1 MIRSLTT
8 TDAQRMADIHEQSFH
23 AGWPDEAMWG
33 HIQKDL
39 CFGFGRPLEGF
50 IILSVA
56 VDQAEILTIAVD
68 SAARRQGIARALLD
82 ISETELVDQ
91 GVDTLFL
98 EVAEDNLAAIAFY
111 KGAGFEAIGKRPR
124 YYKRE
129 MGRVGAIT
137 YRKRLA
143 ANDRTG

>member
-1 MIRSLTT
+1 MIRSLNT
-8 TDAQRMADIHEQSFH
+8 TDAKRMADIHEQSFH
-23 AGWPDEAMWG
+23 KGWPDEAMWG

-50 IILSVA
+50 VILRA
-56 VDQAEILTIAVD
+56 GADQAEILTLAVD
-68 SAARRQGIARALLD
+68 PTFRRQGIARALLD
-82 ISETELVDQ
+82 ISETELVEN

-98 EVAEDNLAAIAFY
+98 EVAEDNPAAIAFY
-111 KGAGFEAIGKRPR
+111 KGAGFEPIGKRPR
-124 YYKRE
+124 YYARE
-129 MGRVGAIT
+129 MGRVAAIT

>member
-1 MIRSLTT
+1 
-8 TDAQRMADIHEQSFH
+8 MAEIHAQSFH
-23 AGWPDEAMWG
+23 TGWDAGGMET

-39 CFGFGRPLEGF
+39 CFGFGRPLDGF
-50 IILSVA
+50 IITSVA
-56 VDQAEILTIAVD
+56 ADQAEILTIATD
-68 SAARRQGIARALLD
+68 PEHRRRGIARALLE
-82 ISETELVDQ
+82 ITETELVEN

-98 EVAEDNLAAIAFY
+98 EVAEDNDAAIKFY
-111 KGAGFEAIGKRPR
+111 KGVGFEPIGRRPA

-129 MGRVGAIT
+129 HGRVAAIT

>member
-1 MIRSLTT
+1 MTRSLTT

-39 CFGFGRPLEGF
+39 CFGFGRPLDGF
-50 IILSVA
+50 IILKPSA
-56 VDQAEILTIAVD
+56 DQAEILTIAVD
-68 SAARRQGIARALLD
+68 VAARRQGIARALLD

-98 EVAEDNLAAIAFY
+98 EVAEDNPAAIAFY

-143 ANDRTG
+143 ANDRSG

>member
-1 MIRSLTT
+1 MIRSLNT
-8 TDAQRMADIHEQSFH
+8 TDAARMADIHEQSFH

-39 CFGFGRPLEGF
+39 CFGFGRPLMGF
-50 IILSVA
+50 IILRA
-56 VDQAEILTIAVD
+56 ADDQSEILTIAVD
-68 SAARRQGIARALLD
+68 PIARRQGIARQLLD
-82 ISETELVDQ
+82 ISETELVDN

-98 EVAEDNLAAIAFY
+98 EVAEDNDAAIKFY
-111 KGAGFEAIGKRPR
+111 KGVGFEPIGRRPA

-129 MGRVGAIT
+129 MGRVAALT

-143 ANDRTG
+143 ANDRNG